1 MVEGGKDIGLNKSA
15 MEKLPL
21 IMSQTP
27 LPIQLNTKSDMHSN
41 AETKIRLNDPSAES
55 CEHVSN
61 QSENLLDKRL
71 CSKPNNQS
79 NINNK
84 SANADKR
91 RAVISPKSAIKTQS
105 DLLKRLQASSH
116 GPSSI
121 NSKWK
126 SVVDPLKP
134 QPIRS

>member
-1 MVEGGKDIGLNKSA
+1 
-15 MEKLPL
+15 
-21 IMSQTP
+21 MSQTP
-27 LPIQLNTKSDMHSN
+27 LPIQLNTKSDMHTN
-41 AETKIRLNDPSAES
+41 AETKIRLNDLSADS

-61 QSENLLDKRL
+61 QSENLSDKRL

-79 NINNK
+79 DISSTK